1 MIRVQVELWLWL
13 GKELG
18 GDFRS
23 PSEMRSVIDME
34 AEDGM
39 TVKGIFDRLAGR
51 YPAIAEKVFNRE
63 TRSFSSNLTVLVKC
77 QDRIVSPFSLD
88 DSPLKDRYQLVVSP
102 FYAGG

>member
-39 TVKGIFDRLAGR
+39 TVKGLFDRLADR
-51 YPAIAEKVFNRE
+51 YPAIAEKVFSRKNQ
-63 TRSFSSNLTVLVKC
+63 SFFSNLNVLVKC
-77 QDRIVSPFSLD
+77 NGRIVSPFSIDTGLLKD
-88 DSPLKDRYQLVVSP
+88 GYEILVSPLYV
-102 FYAGG
+102 GG